1 MSNKYDIIV
10 IGAGPN
16 GLVAAA
22 YLAKAGLK
30 VLILEKRHEAGG
42 GMATE
47 DVFGG
52 HPINTHALFM
62 MMVDYA
68 PAYKD
73 LDLENSYGLKH
84 IYPSLQFAMPLRD
97 GRCLCLYDDLDKTC
111 RSIENFSK
119 EDASTYREI
128 TLKYKD
134 YMDSFLAPAT
144 YVQARSVIEQ
154 AAALEQTSL
163 GREISEFSPKSPQKI
178 ITELFKDKHVQALM
192 LHNVCMWG
200 LDPEMEG
207 IGYLVPLYFNRMTN
221 YRICAGGTHSLTQAL
236 VKVIQENKGMVLTA
250 QRLKRIILKDGAAV
264 GVEREDGHLFEATKA
279 VISTL
284 DQEQTF
290 LKLVGPQHLDHSF
303 VEQVKMWK
311 WEHWSLL
318 GVHFVLEEKPNFAA
332 ASNNTEIN
340 GALVYVLGY
349 EGPEDFI
356 SENKQIGKGEM
367 GGGFYCSFPSIH
379 DPNQECYGKTI
390 GSIYKMA
397 PFDVNGRS
405 ENWDS
410 FKFKE
415 EQAQRML
422 ATLGE
427 YAPNVTEK
435 TIRAVY
441 VSTPLDIQNKFTD
454 MVRGSI
460 KQGAYHP
467 LQMGYMRPNEHCS
480 THRSPIDGLYMG
492 GSCTNPGGTVLLGAG
507 YLAADAVVED
517 LGLNKWWTEPE
528 MVTSAREK
536 GLL

>member
-1 MSNKYDIIV
+1 MSNKYDVIV

-16 GLVAAA
+16 GLVAAS

-73 LDLENSYGLKH
+73 LDLEDAYGLKH
-84 IYPSLQFAMPLRD
+84 VYPSLQFAMPLRD
-97 GRCLCLYDDLDKTC
+97 GRCLCLYNDLDKTC
-111 RSIENFSK
+111 RSIESFSK
-119 EDASTYREI
+119 EDASTYREV

-144 YVQARSVIEQ
+144 YVQARPVLEQ
-154 AAALEQTSL
+154 AAALEQTPL
-163 GREISEFSPKSPQKI
+163 GQEISEFTPKSPKQI
-178 ITELFKDKHVQALM
+178 ITELFEDRHVQALM

-200 LDPEMEG
+200 LNPEMEG

-221 YRICAGGTHSLTQAL
+221 YRICAGGTHSLAQAL
-236 VKVIQENKGMVLTA
+236 IKVIQENEGMVLTA
-250 QRLKRIILKDGAAV
+250 QRLKRILLEDGAAV
-264 GVEREDGHLFEATKA
+264 GVEREDGTLFEASKA

-290 LKLVGPQHLDHSF
+290 LKLLKPEDFDQAF
-303 VEQVKMWK
+303 VEQVKIWK

-318 GVHFVLEEKPNFAA
+318 GVHCLLEEKPNFAA
-332 ASNNTEIN
+332 ASTNPEVNE
-340 GALVYVLGY
+340 ALIYVLGY
-349 EGPEDFI
+349 ESPQDFI
-356 SENKQIGKGEM
+356 SEYKQIGNGEM
-367 GGGFYCSFPSIH
+367 GGGFYCAFPSIH
-379 DPNQECYGKTI
+379 DPIQELHGKAI

-397 PFDVNGRS
+397 PFDINGGS

-410 FKFKE
+410 LKFKE
-415 EQAQRML
+415 EQAQRLL
-422 ATLGE
+422 AVLGA
-427 YAPNVTEK
+427 YAPNITEK
-435 TIRAVY
+435 TIRSVY
-441 VSTPLDIQNKFTD
+441 VSTPLDIQNKFAD

-460 KQGAYHP
+460 KQGEYHP

-480 THRSPIDGLYMG
+480 THRSPIKGLYMG

-507 YLAADAVVED
+507 YLAAEAVVQD

-528 MVTSAREK
+528 MVTRAREK